1 VVQNLSWYLN
11 RLGVAYSWVW
21 WTDRRTDRT
30 AVNNNDPHLKLSDA
44 YIVSFIYQNDEHH
57 RGAESELSQ
66 CYNLYAYVD
75 THDLTRFLIE
85 TIDEHSRD
93 EY

>member
-1 VVQNLSWYLN
+1 M
-11 RLGVAYSWVW
+11 
-21 WTDRRTDRT
+21 DRRTDGAQSITTRAKNFPT
-30 AVNNNDPHLKLSDA
+30 PT
-44 YIVSFIYQNDEHH
+44 IVSFIYHDEHR